1 MAPAGPAG
9 PARRAGRDPTFDRGG
24 WCGLVGVTGSSDA
37 QQPARTLLLVG
48 ADMPVSEPTMGSSRF
63 NVFFLF
69 ILVISPLLFLLGARG
84 LNVVLRLY
92 TA

>member
-1 MAPAGPAG
+1 M
-9 PARRAGRDPTFDRGG
+9 
-24 WCGLVGVTGSSDA
+24 GVTGSSDA

-84 LNVVLRLY
+84 LNVVLRFEIVHGVVKDGFCKEFAKDIESNMCDK
-92 TA
+92 TSAE